1 MTARAELTGTRD
13 RAREM
18 LLAQGAELSR
28 ASIAL
33 SQIFDRLE
41 AYGPLLLEVKYFIL
55 FYCNHC
61 IIHLHDF

>member
-33 SQIFDRLE
+33 SQIFDKLE
-41 AYGPLLLEVKYFIL
+41 AFAPIFAEEKVGV
-55 FYCNHC
+55 
-61 IIHLHDF
+61 

>member
-41 AYGPLLLEVKYFIL
+41 AYGPLLLEVIL
-55 FYCNHC
+55 YSFLLQPLYHTFVCS
-61 IIHLHDF
+61 L